1 MRWDPSPKTMQRR
14 ATSSIRVDEGLVL
27 RPASK
32 SHLPEIIEAF
42 EETWPEVIRAMPW
55 INPDKEIRPQIQ
67 EFIGDTERKG
77 RAGLLHHWIM
87 IRPWDGYVIGLI
99 GFDRVTRS
107 KEATWNLGYWV
118 RSSEQRHGYAR
129 RSIDAVLGWLGQVGV
144 LTVEV
149 KVDPNNTPGSKTVTQ
164 TVSKWKGERCVS
176 GDSAITVAG
185 IRTLHECHLIE
196 VGTET
201 SSN

>member
-1 MRWDPSPKTMQRR
+1 MQRR

-149 KVDPNNTPGSKTVTQ
+149 KVDPNNTPGSKTVIQ